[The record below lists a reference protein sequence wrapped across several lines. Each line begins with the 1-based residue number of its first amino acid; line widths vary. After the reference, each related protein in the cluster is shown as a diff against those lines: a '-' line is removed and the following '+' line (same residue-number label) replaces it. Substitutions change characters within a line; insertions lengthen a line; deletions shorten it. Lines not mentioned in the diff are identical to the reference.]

1 MEKIKSIDELRRL
14 KEQSQAFLKTR
25 QKDVKVKIYISVDKE
40 ENTNASRDVL
50 LAVLDELK
58 ERNFSD
64 FQIIE
69 KAPMGSGIKEP
80 FMALERDDLVVY
92 YSNITPNMA
101 REIIASHAIKGQ
113 IVSDWASKRSNL

>member
-58 ERNFSD
+58 ERDFSD

-69 KAPMGSGIKEP
+69 KAPMGSDIKEP
-80 FMALERDDLVVY
+80 FMALERDDLVIY

-101 REIIASHAIKGQ
+101 REIIVSHAIKGQ
-113 IVSDWASKRSNL
+113 IVSDWVSKRSNL

>member
-1 MEKIKSIDELRRL
+1 MEKIKSIDELRKL

-25 QKDVKVKIYISVDKE
+25 QKDVKVKIYISVDQE
-40 ENTNASRDVL
+40 ENTNGSRDVL
-50 LAVLDELK
+50 LATLDELQK
-58 ERNFSD
+58 RDFSD

-69 KAPMGSGIKEP
+69 RGPIGSDIKGP
-80 FMALERDDLVVY
+80 FMAIERDGKFIY

-113 IVSDWASKRSNL
+113 IVSNWASKRGNL